1 MGEIIFSQLEFIR
14 GQTVKMVQ
22 GLSEEQ
28 ADIIPAKFRNNIRW
42 NLGHIA
48 FVQDAFAF
56 QLNGRPSLI
65 SAQYR
70 SFFANGTSPE
80 NWTEDVPKLADI
92 VEVLEQQ
99 PKQIASILAGN
110 LDERVSKPYTTSSG
124 FTLETVEAFLNFTLY
139 HEGMHFSAIKMYK
152 KLIQS

>member
-14 GQTVKMVQ
+14 SQTLKMVQ
-22 GLSEEQ
+22 DLPEEQ
-28 ADIIPAKFRNNIRW
+28 ADIIPARFRNNIRW

-56 QLNGRPSLI
+56 QLSGRPSLI
-65 SAQYR
+65 PSEYK

-80 NWTEDVPKLADI
+80 KWTEDVPKLADI
-92 VEVLEQQ
+92 VELLGQQ
-99 PKQIASILAGN
+99 PKQIASILSGK
-110 LDERVSKPYTTSSG
+110 LEERVSKPYTTSSG
-124 FTLETVEAFLNFTLY
+124 FTLDTVEGFLNFNLY
-139 HEGMHFSAIKMYK
+139 HEGMHFSVIKMYK